1 MVGEP
6 VRALIVGDD
15 RKDYIV
21 ARSLLS
27 EIESTRYGLDW
38 AATYEAAMEAIRCDQ
53 HDVYLIDCCIGERSG
68 LELLAEA
75 LRIGCRAAMIMTT
88 DQGDRKVGV
97 EAVKVEAADY
107 LVKGHF
113 DASLLERSIRYSV
126 SLSRVEN
133 EKAVLQE
140 QLSQSQKMV
149 AVGQLASGVAHDF
162 NNLLTA
168 VLGYA
173 QLGASMSPE
182 QSQIKSHFQEIQKAG
197 QQATDLTRQLLAF
210 SRHETAERLVV
221 TLNDL
226 IVVTSRQV
234 V

>member
-27 EIESTRYGLDW
+27 EIESTKYGLDW

-182 QSQIKSHFQEIQKAG
+182 QSQIKGFIYLFNRPP
-197 QQATDLTRQLLAF
+197 LTGC
-210 SRHETAERLVV
+210 HP
-221 TLNDL
+221 
-226 IVVTSRQV
+226 IVYIP
-234 V
+234 